1 MPHSS
6 TSDFAPPAA
15 PPAAFAP
22 ELPAPW
28 RRFRGLAPFLRMSIA
43 GEDLRPLA
51 QALLAQVD
59 RSPDDATLWL
69 NLSLVM
75 QCLEQHD
82 LGLAMQA
89 QALQLQ
95 RVYRIAATCAPPTR
109 RLLMLM
115 VPGDLA
121 ANTPLDCLL
130 EESDIEL
137 IFYYL
142 GSAEQPFVAPIP
154 AHDAVLVALGDSDAN
169 APLLAALEQALAHW
183 GRPVLNAPALIP
195 ATRRDRLSAL
205 LQGAPGVSMPAIVQV
220 QRSKLAEVA
229 AQRAQAATLFAD
241 CAFPLIVR
249 PVGSQAGR
257 DLARVT
263 QPRELAEYLA
273 RVPEPAFFVAPFIDY
288 RSADGLYRKFR
299 IAMVDGRPYVSHMAA
314 SAHWMVHYVN
324 AGMYE
329 DAAKRAE
336 EARFMDDFDAFC
348 ARHQAAFAAIQERL
362 ALDYYCMDAAQAADG
377 RLLIFEID
385 HIMVVHAMDSEALF
399 PFKQRHMA
407 RLRTAVRD
415 LLLRRTGAQ
424 PGAALSA
431 PPDSSVPPSQP

>member
-1 MPHSS
+1 
-6 TSDFAPPAA
+6 
-15 PPAAFAP
+15 
-22 ELPAPW
+22 
-28 RRFRGLAPFLRMSIA
+28 MSIA

-51 QALLAQVD
+51 QALLAQVE
-59 RSPDDATLWL
+59 RTPGDATLWL

-75 QCLEQHD
+75 QCLEQHE

-89 QALQLQ
+89 QALELQ

-121 ANTPLDCLL
+121 ANTPLECLL

-137 IFYYL
+137 ICYYL
-142 GSAEQPFVAPIP
+142 GSAAQPFAAPIP
-154 AHDAVLVALGDSDAN
+154 EHDAVLVALGDSDEN
-169 APLLAALEQALAHW
+169 APLLAALAQLLAHW
-183 GRPVLNAPALIP
+183 GRPVLNVPALIP

-205 LQGAPGVSMPAIVQV
+205 LQGAPGVSMPPIVQV

-257 DLARVT
+257 DLARIT
-263 QPRELAEYLA
+263 QPQELAEYLA

-288 RSADGLYRKFR
+288 RSADDGLYRKFR
-299 IAMVDGRPYVSHMAA
+299 IAMVDGRPYVSHMAV

-336 EARFMDDFDAFC
+336 EARFMDGFDAFC
-348 ARHQAAFAAIQERL
+348 ARHQAAFAAIQQRL
-362 ALDYYCMDAAQAADG
+362 PLDYYCMDAAQTADG

-385 HIMVVHAMDSEALF
+385 HIMVVHAMDSAALF

-407 RLRTAVRD
+407 KLRAAVRD
-415 LLLRRTGAQ
+415 LLLRRTGVP
-424 PGAALSA
+424 PGAPLSA
-431 PPDSSVPPSQP
+431 ASASDASPQP

>member
-1 MPHSS
+1 
-6 TSDFAPPAA
+6 
-15 PPAAFAP
+15 
-22 ELPAPW
+22 
-28 RRFRGLAPFLRMSIA
+28 MSIA

-59 RSPDDATLWL
+59 RSSDDATLWL

-75 QCLEQHD
+75 QCLEQAE

-89 QALQLQ
+89 QALELQ
-95 RVYRIAATCAPPTR
+95 RVYRIAATCTPPML
-109 RLLMLM
+109 RLLMPM

-130 EESDIEL
+130 EGSDIEL

-142 GSAEQPFVAPIP
+142 GSADQPFAAPIP
-154 AHDAVLVALGDSDAN
+154 EHDAVLVALGDSDEN
-169 APLLAALEQALAHW
+169 APLLTALEQALAHW

-195 ATRRDRLSAL
+195 RTRRDRLSAL
-205 LQGAPGVSMPAIVQV
+205 LQGAPGVSMPPIVQV
-220 QRSKLAEVA
+220 QRSTLAEVA
-229 AQRAQAATLFAD
+229 AQRAPAATLFAGF
-241 CAFPLIVR
+241 AFPLIVR

-257 DLARVT
+257 DLARIT
-263 QPRELAEYLA
+263 QPQELTDYLA
-273 RVPEPAFFVAPFIDY
+273 SVPEPAFFVAPFIDY

-299 IAMVDGRPYVSHMAA
+299 IAMVDGRPYVSHMAV

-362 ALDYYCMDAAQAADG
+362 PLDYYCMDAAQTADG

-385 HIMVVHAMDSEALF
+385 HIMVVHAMDSAALF

-407 RLRTAVRD
+407 RLRAAVRD
-415 LLLRRTGAQ
+415 LLLRRTGAL

-431 PPDSSVPPSQP
+431 PPDSSAPSSQP

>member
-1 MPHSS
+1 
-6 TSDFAPPAA
+6 
-15 PPAAFAP
+15 
-22 ELPAPW
+22 
-28 RRFRGLAPFLRMSIA
+28 MSIA

-142 GSAEQPFVAPIP
+142 GSAEQPFAAPVP
-154 AHDAVLVALGDSDAN
+154 EHDAVLVALGDSDAN
-169 APLLAALEQALAHW
+169 APLLAALEQALTHW

-205 LQGAPGVSMPAIVQV
+205 LQGAPGVSMPPIVQV

-229 AQRAQAATLFAD
+229 AQRAPAATLFAD
-241 CAFPLIVR
+241 GAFPLIVR

-257 DLARVT
+257 DLARIT
-263 QPRELAEYLA
+263 QPQELAEYLA

-299 IAMVDGRPYVSHMAA
+299 IAMVEGRPYVSHMAA

-407 RLRTAVRD
+407 RLRAAVRD
-415 LLLRRTGAQ
+415 LLLRRSGAQ
-424 PGAALSA
+424 PGAVLSA
-431 PPDSSVPPSQP
+431 SPDSSVPSSQP